1 MADQAVIVGCAAT
14 VAIAGFIMAIM
25 KYSFSSQEREVSEHL
40 STLYGSNPLLK
51 TKAEKAAE
59 KKRKGKSIHL
69 FVGRFSVTFYDAAC
83 CHFNQYNVSI

>member
-69 FVGRFSVTFYDAAC
+69 HVFVGRFSVTFYNAAC
-83 CHFNQYNVSI
+83 SHFN